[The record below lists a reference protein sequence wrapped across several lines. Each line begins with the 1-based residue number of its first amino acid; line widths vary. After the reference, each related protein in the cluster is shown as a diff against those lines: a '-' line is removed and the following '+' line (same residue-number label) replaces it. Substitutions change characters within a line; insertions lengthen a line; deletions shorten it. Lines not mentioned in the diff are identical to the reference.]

1 MYKNRNSNGKLN
13 LCGEKIQLLRK
24 QMTPKVSQRALA
36 DKLQLAGIDL
46 DKNAIQRIESGQRFV
61 TDIELRA
68 FAKIFHHR
76 FPPRKSFLEITFRA
90 AGYPF
95 GCGFRQI
102 IL

>member
-13 LCGEKIQLLRK
+13 LCGKKIQLLRK

-68 FAKIFHHR
+68 FAKIFR
-76 FPPRKSFLEITFRA
+76 VTTDFLLENHF
-90 AGYPF
+90 
-95 GCGFRQI
+95 
-102 IL
+102 

>member
-68 FAKIFHHR
+68 FAKILQVTTD
-76 FPPRKSFLEITFRA
+76 FLLENHF
-90 AGYPF
+90 
-95 GCGFRQI
+95 
-102 IL
+102 